1 MKQLGTQPA
10 FCPYCGNHLAPGLA
24 YCPYCGNR
32 LASINPPIQRI
43 PQQMSSA
50 IHQEKEESSGV
61 RGMLE
66 SVFAKDERPKE
77 ERRKDRSNSVAKT
90 LVVIGIIVAI
100 VTFGLPEL
108 RRQTERDRVSE
119 LSDDPEDYS
128 EDLTYEELERKPD
141 KYKGKLVKFTGSVV
155 QVVKEASMVEIRLA
169 TKMEYSV
176 YVGDVVYCSIPK
188 ELLEESRLLVG
199 DVITVY
205 GEANGIKE
213 YTAVLGNEVKIP
225 YILVRMIA
233 TKQL

>member
-32 LASINPPIQRI
+32 LALINPPMQQI
-43 PQQMSSA
+43 PQQMSST
-50 IHQEKEESSGV
+50 IRQENEKKSSGI
-61 RGMLE
+61 RGTLE

-77 ERRKDRSNSVAKT
+77 ERRKESSNSAVKT
-90 LVVIGIIVAI
+90 LIVIGIIIAI
-100 VTFGLPEL
+100 VAFGLPEL
-108 RRQTERDRVSE
+108 KRQMERDRVSE
-119 LSDDPEDYS
+119 LSDDTEDYS
-128 EDLTYEELERKPD
+128 DDVPYEELERKPD
-141 KYKGKLVKFTGSVV
+141 KYKGTLVQFTGSVV
-155 QVVKEASMVEIRLA
+155 QVVKEASMIEIRLA

-176 YVGDVVYCSIPK
+176 YVEDVVYCSIPK
-188 ELLEESRLLVG
+188 ELLEGSRLLAG
-199 DVITVY
+199 DIITVY

-233 TKQL
+233 TK